1 MGSMARNLT
10 KYTDQFLTNF
20 FKFLPYF
27 GFLSAFAPPNP
38 DFLKMRIFLK
48 KVVRD
53 VILLIMNIS
62 AKFESS
68 TIIRKCVQICPNFL
82 AKFAPWTPSTLSS
95 VSTTFPWRL
104 VPDVSKNVIKKNVF
118 KMCFRT
124 QIMQKRTLKIQ

>member
-1 MGSMARNLT
+1 MVRNLT

-68 TIIRKCVQICPNFL
+68 TIIRKCVQICPDG
-82 AKFAPWTPSTLSS
+82 P
-95 VSTTFPWRL
+95 
-104 VPDVSKNVIKKNVF
+104 
-118 KMCFRT
+118 
-124 QIMQKRTLKIQ
+124 

>member
-1 MGSMARNLT
+1 MVRNLT

-62 AKFESS
+62 ANFESS
-68 TIIRKCVQICPNFL
+68 TIIRKWWPDLPHGFLTRGHICPMDPINPFI
-82 AKFAPWTPSTLSS
+82 S
-95 VSTTFPWRL
+95 VNH
-104 VPDVSKNVIKKNVF
+104 VPMEVGTRRFKK
-118 KMCFRT
+118 CIT
-124 QIMQKRTLKIQ
+124 